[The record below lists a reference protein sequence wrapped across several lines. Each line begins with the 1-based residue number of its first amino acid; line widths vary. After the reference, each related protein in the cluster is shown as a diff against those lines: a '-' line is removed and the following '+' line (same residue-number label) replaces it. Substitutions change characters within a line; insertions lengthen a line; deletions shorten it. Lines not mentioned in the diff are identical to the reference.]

1 MSVILLTIIT
11 YLITSIPFSL
21 LLGKV
26 VLRKDIREF
35 GDGNPGATNVK
46 RAGGGLPL
54 YIVALLL
61 DGFKGLFPVGIPYW
75 LMGWQGIEII
85 PIAIA
90 AILGHGF
97 SIFLRFKGGKAI
109 ATTGGIWTGLLGF
122 EGAFVIALTLTF
134 WFYAIKEEDWA
145 VVLMML
151 SLLAYVLY
159 TRGFNM
165 PLTLIWFGNFAL
177 AVFKHRYS
185 LNHLPTLRKGSAA

>member
-1 MSVILLTIIT
+1 MIFILWAIAT
-11 YLITSIPFSL
+11 YFIASIPFSL
-21 LLGKV
+21 LIGWL
-26 VLRKDIREF
+26 VLRKDIRES

-54 YIVALLL
+54 YIVALFL

-75 LMGWQGIEII
+75 LMGWQGLEIV
-85 PIAIA
+85 PIALA

-97 SIFLRFKGGKAI
+97 SIFLRGKGGKAI

-122 EGAFVIALTLTF
+122 EGALVIATTLTF

-159 TRGFNM
+159 TRGANT
-165 PLTLIWFGNFAL
+165 PLMLIWLGNFAL
-177 AVFKHRYS
+177 VAFKHRSS
-185 LNHLPTLRKGSAA
+185 LSSLPTLGRRGEI

>member
-1 MSVILLTIIT
+1 MTIILWTIAT
-11 YLITSIPFSL
+11 YFIASIPFSL
-21 LLGKV
+21 VLGWI
-26 VLRKDIREF
+26 VLRKDIRQF

-46 RAGGGLPL
+46 RAGGGLFW

-75 LMGWQGIEII
+75 LMGWQGVEIV

-90 AILGHGF
+90 AILGHAY

-122 EGAFVIALTLTF
+122 EGAIVIAITLSY
-134 WFYAIKEEDWA
+134 WFFAVKEEDWA

-159 TRGFNM
+159 TRGINT
-165 PLTLIWFGNFAL
+165 PLLPIWIGNFAIV
-177 AVFKHRYS
+177 AVKHRHS
-185 LNHLPTLRKGSAA
+185 LNHLPHLRKGSAV